1 MKYFVIL
8 IGICQ
13 FNGLTSI
20 ESNKFII
27 NGTNAATAPYHVH
40 LLMRRTNES
49 NQIFVGSGALIS
61 VNFVVT
67 VAINVDSFNEWKIGS
82 NEHLFNL
89 LNS

>member
-1 MKYFVIL
+1 MMKYFVIL
-8 IGICQ
+8 IGILCQ

-20 ESNKFII
+20 ELNSFIK

-40 LLMRRTNES
+40 LLMRRTSES

-67 VAINVDSFNEWKIGS
+67 VAVLKVSMSGELVG
-82 NEHLFNL
+82 
-89 LNS
+89 